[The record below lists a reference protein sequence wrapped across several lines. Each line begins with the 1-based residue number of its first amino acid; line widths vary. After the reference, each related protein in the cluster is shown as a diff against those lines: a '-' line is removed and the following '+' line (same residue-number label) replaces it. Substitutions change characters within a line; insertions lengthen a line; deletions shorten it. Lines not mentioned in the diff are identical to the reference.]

1 MTGRVPD
8 QSHKLN
14 DTGSSPVS
22 ATKIKTRINLL
33 DKDCRKGDFKKE
45 MEIIYD
51 NWDNSMTLV
60 EKRRRCFNVVQFI
73 KQKDGMYKY
82 ITADININSSLID
95 KNEIET
101 YAGMLDDFSPEEFAA
116 CCLEYYGSRFWN
128 GKVGYFTKEES
139 ENKIDEMLMGA
150 TE

>member
-1 MTGRVPD
+1 
-8 QSHKLN
+8 
-14 DTGSSPVS
+14 
-22 ATKIKTRINLL
+22 
-33 DKDCRKGDFKKE
+33 

-51 NWDNSMTLV
+51 NWDNNMTLV
-60 EKRRRCFNVVQFI
+60 EKRRRCFNVAQFI

-82 ITADININSSLID
+82 ITADININSPLID

-101 YAGMLDDFSPEEFAA
+101 YAGMIDGFSPEEFAA
-116 CCLEYYGSRFWN
+116 CCLEYYGCYFWN

-139 ENKIDEMLMGA
+139 ENKIDEMLTGT